1 MPDMTIA
8 VAQEALRYA
17 AHRSAAVA
25 AAKAKRLWPNVIG
38 EVLADEI
45 MALLDL
51 PSWLG
56 SQTRTQ
62 RLITTILSIP
72 EGTADSR
79 DDDRPRV
86 AAHAGATPDPGA
98 SRAA

>member
-1 MPDMTIA
+1 MNIA
-8 VAQEALRYA
+8 IAQETDRYA
-17 AHRSAAVA
+17 AHRSAAIA
-25 AAKAKRLWPNVIG
+25 AAKAKRLWPGVIG

-51 PSWLG
+51 PSWLR

-62 RLITTILSIP
+62 RLIDTILNIT

-79 DDDRPRV
+79 
-86 AAHAGATPDPGA
+86 AAATGDKGA